1 MTMWAA
7 DLEHLIT
14 AMAKSLED
22 TVLPHV
28 ENHFAQQQIRA
39 AREMLLNLSAR
50 VEWSAAE
57 LRSSLD
63 ATRNA
68 LDALGLAADDGPAEL
83 ADLDRLV
90 AARLQLAQAIDDVYA
105 DGVDEAKLET
115 IWSVVR
121 FEFDAEAERIRTG
134 MFS

>member
-50 VEWSAAE
+50 VEWSATE
-57 LRSSLD
+57 VRSSLD
-63 ATRNA
+63 ATLAA
-68 LDALGLAADDGPAEL
+68 LDGLGLAAADRPPGVS
-83 ADLDRLV
+83 DLDELV

-105 DGVDEAKLET
+105 DGVNESELET

-121 FEFDAEAERIRTG
+121 FEFDAEGERIRTG